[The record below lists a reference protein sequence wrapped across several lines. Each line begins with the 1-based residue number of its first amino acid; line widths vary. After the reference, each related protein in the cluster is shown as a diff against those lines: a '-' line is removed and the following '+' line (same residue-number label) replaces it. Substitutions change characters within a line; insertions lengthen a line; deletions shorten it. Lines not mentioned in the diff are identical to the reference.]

1 MKFMWPEM
9 LWLAAMLPLLV
20 LLYVWLLRRRKKAA
34 VSYSSLALIK
44 SALGK
49 SIGWRR
55 HLPPALLLAALATL
69 VVAGAR
75 PMSVMTLPTQQ
86 QTIMMVMDVSASMR
100 ATDVSPDRITASQAA
115 AKAFASEL
123 PRNVRIGVV
132 AYAGTAQLVQPPT
145 LNREDVLAAIDRF
158 QLQRATAIGS
168 GILIALATLFP
179 DHDIDLS
186 KVTGQ
191 RNMPR
196 ALQPENPRRTDPA
209 PDFTPVAPGSYESAA
224 ILLLTDGQNTAGPD
238 PMEAAQMAASRGVK
252 VFTVGF
258 GTKDGDIIGFEGW
271 SMRVRLDEDTL
282 KKIADLTHGEYF
294 HAGSGTDLKKV
305 YEALRSRLVLEKREI
320 EITVMFA
327 YAAAVL
333 TLLAAGLSVWWFGRV
348 A

>member
-20 LLYVWLLRRRKKAA
+20 LLYVWLLHRRKKAV
-34 VSYSSLALIK
+34 VSYSSLALIR

-55 HLPPALLLAALATL
+55 HLPPALLLAAFAALL
-69 VVAGAR
+69 VAGGR
-75 PMSVMTLPTQQ
+75 PMAVMTLPTQQ
-86 QTIMMVMDVSASMR
+86 QTIMMVMDVSGSMR

-115 AKAFASEL
+115 AKSFASAL
-123 PRNVRIGVV
+123 PRDARIGVV
-132 AYAGTAQLVQPPT
+132 AYAGTAHLVQPPT

-158 QLQRATAIGS
+158 QLQRGTAIGS
-168 GILIALATLFP
+168 GLLIALATLFP

-196 ALQPENPRRTDPA
+196 AMQPENPRRTDPA
-209 PDFTPVAPGSYESAA
+209 PAFTPVAPGSYGSAA
-224 ILLLTDGQNTAGPD
+224 ILLLTDGANTVGPD
-238 PMEAAQMAASRGVK
+238 PMEVAQMAASRGVK

-258 GTKDGDIIGFEGW
+258 GTKEGEIIGFDGW
-271 SMRVRLDEDTL
+271 SMRVRIDEDTL

-294 HAGSGTDLKKV
+294 HAGSGTDLRKV

-320 EITVMFA
+320 EITALFA
-327 YAAAVL
+327 YAAGALMLV
-333 TLLAAGLSVWWFGRV
+333 AAGLSVWWFGRV